1 MNEFPAR
8 NPEFRRAVAD
18 YVAAQ
23 GYLGLLGVELASV
36 SPGRVEYQVRF
47 RAELGQ
53 QDGVFHGGVVGGI
66 AEAVMGAA
74 AFSLVEAGANVVG
87 AEYKCNLVASASGSL
102 LVARGLVIRAG
113 GRLIVC
119 RADILS
125 RDDAGGETLAAIAQG
140 TMAVIRPR

>member
-8 NPEFRRAVAD
+8 NPGFRRAVAD

-36 SPGRVEYQVRF
+36 APGRAEYQVGYRD
-47 RAELGQ
+47 ELGQ

-66 AEAVMGAA
+66 AEGVMGAA
-74 AFSLVEAGANVVG
+74 AFSLVEEGANVVG
-87 AEYKCNLVASASGSL
+87 AEYKCNLVAPAAGSL
-102 LVARGLVIRAG
+102 LVARGIVVRAG

-119 RADILS
+119 RADVLS

-140 TMAVIRPR
+140 TMAVVRPR